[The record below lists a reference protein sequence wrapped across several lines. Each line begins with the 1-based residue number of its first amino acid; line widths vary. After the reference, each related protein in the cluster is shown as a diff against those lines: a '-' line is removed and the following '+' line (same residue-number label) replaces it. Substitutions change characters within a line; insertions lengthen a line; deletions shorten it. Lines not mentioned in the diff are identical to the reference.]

1 MCNTA
6 YEILSDEEKRKNY
19 DLYGDEKG
27 QPGFGSGFPGGNGG
41 GYSYSSGGGGQ
52 GGGFNFGGPGGWQNM
67 GGGGGG
73 GSKSFSFSFGGGGGG
88 PSASSFGFGM
98 DDIFSMF
105 GGGGGGSKGSD
116 QFGGFGG
123 FGGSSSKAESRSKSG
138 SAAAIKTITSQVY
151 KKEVMDQGMTW
162 LLLSYLPS
170 QRGTQYHESVIEEVA
185 ESLQGAL
192 KVKIHMCLLSFGFRG
207 KA

>member
-1 MCNTA
+1 M
-6 YEILSDEEKRKNY
+6 SDEEKRKNY

-41 GYSYSSGGGGQ
+41 GYSYSSGGGG
-52 GGGFNFGGPGGWQNM
+52 FNFGGPGGWQNM
-67 GGGGGG
+67 GGGGGGGG

-88 PSASSFGFGM
+88 PSASGSSFGFGM
-98 DDIFSMF
+98 DDIFNMF
-105 GGGGGGSKGSD
+105 GGGGGSKGSD

-123 FGGSSSKAESRSKSG
+123 FGGGSSKAESGSKRG
-138 SAAAIKTITSQVY
+138 SVATIKTVSSQVY
-151 KKEVMDQGMTW
+151 KKEVVDQGMTW

-192 KVKIHMCLLSFGFRG
+192 KVKTC
-207 KA
+207 AC